1 MPVSNIIKR
10 EQPCLCVTGLVTQG
24 QEPGIIIHEPTEPA
38 YPENWGYTA
47 WPVFGNDVAMTS
59 DNTPQNVLVVE
70 DDAFIR
76 KRLVEA
82 VSVHPNLSVCG
93 ETAYCEDALKMLAG
107 LRPAV
112 LLTDLGLPD
121 GDGIDLI
128 REASRLG
135 DIESIVITVFGDEK
149 HMMAAIEA
157 GASGYLLKN
166 SDIEAIGDSILE
178 MLEGGS
184 PMSPSIA
191 RALIKRF
198 QPQSPSPKPLE
209 HELTGRELEVLGLIA
224 RGLNYNEISTALNI
238 SYHTVATHVKRIYR
252 KLQVNSRSEA
262 VFEAEQMGL
271 IRLRE

>member
-1 MPVSNIIKR
+1 MLAIENH
-10 EQPCLCVTGLVTQG
+10 Q
-24 QEPGIIIHEPTEPA
+24 
-38 YPENWGYTA
+38 NWGYNQRHLL
-47 WPVFGNDVAMTS
+47 PGLQPGNKKMTTTKAAS
-59 DNTPQNVLVVE
+59 SVLIVE
-70 DDAFIR
+70 DDPFIR
-76 KRLVEA
+76 ERLVQA
-82 VSVHPNLSVCG
+82 VSAHPQLQVCCDS
-93 ETAYCEDALKMLAG
+93 AFFEDALQMLNRQ
-107 LRPAV
+107 RPDV

-121 GDGIDLI
+121 GDGIALI

-135 DIESIVITVFGDEK
+135 DIESIVITVFGDEQ

-166 SDIEAIGDSILE
+166 SEIEAIGDSILE

-198 QPQSPSPKPLE
+198 QPHSAPPQPLE
-209 HELTGRELEVLGLIA
+209 HDLTERELEVLGLIA
-224 RGLNYNEISTALNI
+224 RGLNYNEISAALTI

-262 VFEAEQMGL
+262 VYEAEQMGL
-271 IRLRE
+271 IRIRE